1 MVSKSKVS
9 DSRLAYIPFTGT
21 VAKIAPS
28 FNRNTPNRIKMGPG
42 SKLFFPVEPRAFMD
56 KETLTQKV

>member
-21 VAKIAPS
+21 VAKIAPF
-28 FNRNTPNRIKMGPG
+28 FNRNTPIKMGPG